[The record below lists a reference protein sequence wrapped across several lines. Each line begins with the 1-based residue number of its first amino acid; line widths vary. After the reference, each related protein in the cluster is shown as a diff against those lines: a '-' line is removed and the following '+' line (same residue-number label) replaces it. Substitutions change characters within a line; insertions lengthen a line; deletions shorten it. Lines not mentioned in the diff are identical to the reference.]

1 MKRGTLTLQ
10 PESLRAGG
18 GLQAELDRAK
28 IKRQVKRE
36 TVTPKLLPRNPKRQ
50 VANFHYDGVW
60 GFGTRY
66 GLGGLERRRGF
77 GTRYGVYRETR
88 NAKGE
93 TLTPKPESLKSGCG
107 LPLRRHRCLL
117 DRLLSQSRPGL
128 FPL

>member
-1 MKRGTLTLQ
+1 MERGTLTLQ

-18 GLQAELDRAK
+18 GLQAELDQAK
-28 IKRQVKRE
+28 IKRHVKSE

-50 VANFHYDGVW
+50 VADFHYDGVW

-66 GLGGLERRRGF
+66 GLGSLERIRGV
-77 GTRYGVYRETR
+77 GTRYGVYHETR

-93 TLTPKPESLKSGCG
+93 TLTPKPESLKSGGG

-117 DRLLSQSRPGL
+117 DRFVPQSRPG
-128 FPL
+128 PSPP